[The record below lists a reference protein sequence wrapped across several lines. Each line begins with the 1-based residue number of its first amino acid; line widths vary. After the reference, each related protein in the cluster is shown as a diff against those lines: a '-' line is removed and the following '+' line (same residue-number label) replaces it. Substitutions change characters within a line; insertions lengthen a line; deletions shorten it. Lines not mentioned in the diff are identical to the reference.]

1 MRQGYGSTKWGLS
14 VGGVSQDSTTAGVGS
29 RAAFGFCIL
38 NGRAL
43 VGVEEGPME
52 RGGEKVQQRGINREP
67 EFLGKPKIQEAALP
81 KVSIYDSWAE
91 AFFHFF
97 IKGYKNQWCS

>member
-1 MRQGYGSTKWGLS
+1 MRQGYGSAKWGLS
-14 VGGVSQDSTTAGVGS
+14 VGGVSQDGTTAGVGS

-43 VGVEEGPME
+43 VGIEEGPME

-67 EFLGKPKIQEAALP
+67 ESLELWGNRRFKRLLCQKSQFMIVGQKH
-81 KVSIYDSWAE
+81 S
-91 AFFHFF
+91 F
-97 IKGYKNQWCS
+97 IFY